1 MYFKSLGYYPVTLME
16 GKYKIQL
23 KYKTDA
29 CVTYKPQTDWQNI
42 SLTVLDMN

>member
-1 MYFKSLGYYPVTLME
+1 MYYKTLGYYPVSLTK

-29 CVTYKPQTDWQNI
+29 CITYKPQTDWQNI